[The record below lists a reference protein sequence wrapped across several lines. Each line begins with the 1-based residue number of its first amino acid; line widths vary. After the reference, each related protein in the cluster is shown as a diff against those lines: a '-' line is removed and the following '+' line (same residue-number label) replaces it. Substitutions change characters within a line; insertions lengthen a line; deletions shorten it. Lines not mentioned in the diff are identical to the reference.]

1 MLQILQKTP
10 VLESLLNKVA
20 DLRALRKKYLETSDT
35 FTGKFIY
42 NA

>member
-20 DLRALRKKYLETSDT
+20 DLRALRKKYLEASDT